1 MEIIILSVIAVL
13 LVGLILI
20 FLQSK
25 NLSTKQQSSSDQV
38 TQLFTMFKSDVESAI
53 KSASESTRANNET
66 MAQTLQLVT
75 NTLSKGMEENRT
87 GTNSQV
93 EQLAGQVSQL
103 ANIVG
108 KQVENL
114 RGSVEERLTNIG
126 TQLGGQLSEANNLF
140 SSLKQDF
147 GQLKEIHSR
156 SKRPQQV
163 DQHFGSIVFAA
174 GQIAERGGGVSQFR
188 RGVGRGVVH
197 VQADADHVPPVGQ
210 HFDEN
215 ARPACGSSASTSFG
229 QRIPTS
235 CDKCTSHF
243 RHNAIPP

>member
-93 EQLAGQVSQL
+93 EQLAGQVSSWPTL
-103 ANIVG
+103 S
-108 KQVENL
+108 
-114 RGSVEERLTNIG
+114 GSKSKT
-126 TQLGGQLSEANNLF
+126 SA
-140 SSLKQDF
+140 D
-147 GQLKEIHSR
+147 QLKN
-156 SKRPQQV
+156 
-163 DQHFGSIVFAA
+163 D
-174 GQIAERGGGVSQFR
+174 
-188 RGVGRGVVH
+188 
-197 VQADADHVPPVGQ
+197 
-210 HFDEN
+210 
-215 ARPACGSSASTSFG
+215 
-229 QRIPTS
+229 
-235 CDKCTSHF
+235 
-243 RHNAIPP
+243 